1 MAPQP
6 IATHATLGLVVMRQ
20 TAPRRVLWREQI
32 RSTPTRVTGSGTS
45 LELGFVTQGPYS
57 RNVGSRTYLVED
69 DENYKMLKLT
79 NKEFTFTVD
88 DSQLGCG
95 LNGAWYFVQMQKDGG
110 KSEFNAAGAK
120 YRPGYCDAQC
130 PRDLKFING
139 KANVRI
145 GNHPRLIPVLG
156 KWAKAAELRKR
167 VAAEVTKDQPHKPRF
182 VAGATQSILI

>member
-1 MAPQP
+1 
-6 IATHATLGLVVMRQ
+6 MRQ

-32 RSTPTRVTGSGTS
+32 RSTPTRITERGTS

-57 RNVGSRTYLVED
+57 RNVGFRTYLVED

-88 DSQLGCG
+88 DSQLRCG

-120 YRPGYCDAQC
+120 YATGYFDAQC

-139 KANVRI
+139 KANVED
-145 GNHPRLIPVLG
+145 
-156 KWAKAAELRKR
+156 W
-167 VAAEVTKDQPHKPRF
+167 KPSEIDHD
-182 VAGATQSILI
+182 AGTGEYGTCCTEIDFSVGGRHQGDGW

>member
-1 MAPQP
+1 M
-6 IATHATLGLVVMRQ
+6 
-20 TAPRRVLWREQI
+20 
-32 RSTPTRVTGSGTS
+32 
-45 LELGFVTQGPYS
+45 
-57 RNVGSRTYLVED
+57 ED

-95 LNGAWYFVQMQKDGG
+95 LNGDWYFVQMQKDGG

-139 KANVRI
+139 KANVED
-145 GNHPRLIPVLG
+145 
-156 KWAKAAELRKR
+156 W
-167 VAAEVTKDQPHKPRF
+167 KPSEIDPN
-182 VAGATQSILI
+182 AGTGRYGTCCIEIDLWEANSISTAFTMHACSENNSGGIIDMLNEMKEKSAIL